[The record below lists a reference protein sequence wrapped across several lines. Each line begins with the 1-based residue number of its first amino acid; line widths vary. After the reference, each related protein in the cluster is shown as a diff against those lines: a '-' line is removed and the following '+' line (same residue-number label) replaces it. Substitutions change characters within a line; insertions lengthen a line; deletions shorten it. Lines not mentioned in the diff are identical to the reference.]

1 MGQVIE
7 LLTPVEIRSSLV
19 LMSQLIGAVDP
30 LLWIQVQMLQPVI
43 QHNACIALVWFV
55 LKAD

>member
-19 LMSQLIGAVDP
+19 LMSQLTGAVDP
-30 LLWIQVQMLQPVI
+30 LLWIQVQMLQRVI
-43 QHNACIALVWFV
+43 QHNACTVRV
-55 LKAD
+55 